1 MTAVAPELRT
11 PKRSPARRGDD
22 DRGRVFED
30 SKPGKGPKSSREAGD
45 KPVKKSK
52 PGVKARERER
62 EKAAA
67 KAKAKTAT
75 SKAKKTKEAGKA
87 KKKANGKP
95 SL

>member
-1 MTAVAPELRT
+1 MEQVEWVSLQKQKEL
-11 PKRSPARRGDD
+11 
-22 DRGRVFED
+22 RVFED
-30 SKPGKGPKSSREAGD
+30 SKPSQGPKSSRDAGD

>member
-1 MTAVAPELRT
+1 LKTA
-11 PKRSPARRGDD
+11 SPA
-22 DRGRVFED
+22 
-30 SKPGKGPKSSREAGD
+30 KGPKSSRDAGD